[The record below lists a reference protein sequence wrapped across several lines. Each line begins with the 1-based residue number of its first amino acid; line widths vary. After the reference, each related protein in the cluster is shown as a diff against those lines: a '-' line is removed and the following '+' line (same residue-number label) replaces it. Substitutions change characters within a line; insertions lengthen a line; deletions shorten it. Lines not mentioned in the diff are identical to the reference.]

1 MLRWIGENF
10 FKGMSIVSAVLL
22 IFVGGMVV
30 GTFQWGPAHL
40 VVVAKD
46 VLKDL
51 KRNAGAYFQDVPTQ
65 YLMPN
70 RFGRSGVEVSAPDKV
85 QPGVTFVT
93 GLFGRKLGARLY
105 AANGELLHEWPI
117 NFFSIAAEEM
127 AYPFDA
133 LIHGD
138 ILYENGD
145 FVANFDGRGI
155 VRSSACGEILW
166 QNRDRSH
173 HSIDVDDNGDLW
185 TPVYTATYN
194 EPELTSSPFEFDAI
208 ARFDANTGEK
218 LEQIDLVQALIKSD
232 LVGLALANSLKL
244 NDMIHLN
251 DAEVLSAEM
260 ADAFP
265 MFEAGD
271 IALSSRNYSQI
282 WVLDGKTHTV
292 KWFHMGAVLG
302 PHDPDFQPDGTITIF
317 DNRPGGA
324 ATAENGYKGHRGGS
338 RIVSVDPAT
347 GKHTIAYASDSRNT
361 FYTAYRGK
369 HQVMENGNILITET
383 DAGRVF
389 EVTPDG
395 EVVWSFINGFDDTQ
409 VGWVMKATK
418 YPESFGDFAKADCPQ

>member
-1 MLRWIGENF
+1 MLRWLGDNF
-10 FKGMSIVSAVLL
+10 FKCMSILSAVLL
-22 IFVGGMVV
+22 IFVGGLVL
-30 GTFQWGPAHL
+30 GTFQWGPAQL
-40 VVVAKD
+40 VIVAKD
-46 VLKDL
+46 VVKDL

-65 YLMPN
+65 HLRPN
-70 RFGRSGVEVSAPDKV
+70 RFGKTGVDVTAPDKV
-85 QPGVTFVT
+85 QPGVTFIT

-105 AANGELLHEWPI
+105 AANGDLLHEWPI
-117 NFFSIAAEEM
+117 DFFSIAAAEM

-155 VRSSACGEILW
+155 VRSSACGDILW

-185 TPVYTATYN
+185 TTVYTDTYN
-194 EPELTSSPFEFDAI
+194 EPALTSAPFEFDAI

-218 LEQIDLVQALIKSD
+218 LEQIDLVQALVRSD
-232 LVGLALANSLKL
+232 KVGLALANSLKL
-244 NDMIHLN
+244 NDMMHLN
-251 DAEVLSAEM
+251 DAEVLSARM

-282 WVLDGKTHTV
+282 WVLDRKTQTV
-292 KWFHMGAVLG
+292 KWFYMGAVIG
-302 PHDPDFQPDGTITIF
+302 QHDPDFQPDGTITIF

-324 ATAENGYKGHRGGS
+324 PTEANGYKGHRGGS
-338 RIVSVDPAT
+338 RIVAVDPAT
-347 GKHTIAYASDSRNT
+347 GEHRVAYASDSRNT

-369 HQVMENGNILITET
+369 HQVLDNGNILITET

-395 EVVWSFINGFDDTQ
+395 EIVWSFINGYDETQ

-418 YPESFGDFAKADCPQ
+418 YPESFADFAKAGCPG

>member
-1 MLRWIGENF
+1 MLRWLGDNF
-10 FKGMSIVSAVLL
+10 FKGMSILSAVLL
-22 IFVGGMVV
+22 IFAAGLVL
-30 GTFQWGPAHL
+30 GTFQWGPAQL
-40 VVVAKD
+40 VIVAKD
-46 VLKDL
+46 VVKDL

-65 YLMPN
+65 HLRPN
-70 RFGRSGVEVSAPDKV
+70 RFGKAGVDVTAPDKV

-105 AANGELLHEWPI
+105 AANGDLLHEWPI
-117 NFFSIAAEEM
+117 DFFSIAAGEM

-145 FVANFDGRGI
+145 FIANFDGRGI
-155 VRSSACGEILW
+155 VRSSACGDILW

-173 HSIDVDDNGDLW
+173 HSIDVDENGDLW
-185 TPVYTATYN
+185 TPVYTETYN
-194 EPELTSSPFEFDAI
+194 EPALTSAPFEFDAI
-208 ARFDANTGEK
+208 ARFDADTGEK
-218 LEQIDLVQALIKSD
+218 LEQIDLVQALVRSD
-232 LVGLALANSLKL
+232 KVGLALANSLKL
-244 NDMIHLN
+244 KDMIHLN
-251 DAEVLSAEM
+251 DAEILSARI

-282 WVLDGKTHTV
+282 WVLDRKTQTV
-292 KWFHMGAVLG
+292 KWFHMGGVVG

-324 ATAENGYKGHRGGS
+324 PVEANDYKGHRGGS
-338 RIVSVDPAT
+338 RIVTVDPAT
-347 GKHTIAYASDSRNT
+347 GEHWIAYASDSRNT

-369 HQVMENGNILITET
+369 HQVLENGNILITET

-395 EVVWSFINGFDDTQ
+395 EVVWSFINGYDETQ

-418 YPESFGDFAKADCPQ
+418 YPESFGDFAKAGCPG